1 MEIQVAGQVLSHIPH
16 PTHASVSTRAKH
28 PLKTLIA
35 PLGQMFSHAPQ
46 ETQRP
51 RSTVAY
57 CFEAIT
63 NPLLYLMITAVFY
76 YSLVSDK
83 NKYAEYIE
91 LVRKN

>member
-16 PTHASVSTRAKH
+16 PTHASASTSAKQ
-28 PLKTLIA
+28 PFQTLIA

-57 CFEAIT
+57 RFEAIT
-63 NPLLYLMITAVFY
+63 NSLLYLMITAVFN
-76 YSLVSDK
+76 YSRDSGK
-83 NKYAEYIE
+83 NKYANYNE